1 MSANLT
7 VQDLFTLILFLMGIG
22 VLAYLILVLNKV
34 NKILGQAR
42 DIANA
47 NIKEIDTTIKQ
58 LPEISENINAITKET
73 KDTLE
78 TLQPEVSGLVKN
90 INSISCKVEDITN
103 VIDETTHKVGDTVGV
118 VSDSISDTAEAFQL
132 NAKNVTE
139 YIAIIREIFD
149 MIRKALQKN

>member
-22 VLAYLILVLNKV
+22 VLVYLILVLNKV

-42 DIANA
+42 DIASA

-58 LPEISENINAITKET
+58 LPEISQNINAITKET
-73 KDTLE
+73 KETLE
-78 TLQPEVSGLVKN
+78 TLQPEVNSLVQN
-90 INSISCKVEDITN
+90 INSISCKVNDITN
-103 VIDETTHKVGDTVGV
+103 VIDETTHKVGDTVVV

-132 NAKNVTE
+132 NAKNITE
-139 YIAIIREIFD
+139 YIAIIKEIFN
-149 MIRKALQKN
+149 MIKKALQKN